1 MQYLLI
7 AAERPQPTVGHGL
20 SSLGEGIQP
29 PRGPGF
35 RRVPEG
41 RDQPGAFQ
49 LSKRPVDSRR
59 VEAREAGLS
68 QFLHELIAVCIPAA
82 QVGQQAGAEQIAV
95 QARTKWRARRFAVT
109 GCVLFRVFLSCFRHF
124 SVIRPLKGMTSNCY
138 YVYSA
143 PI

>member
-7 AAERPQPTVGHGL
+7 AAEQLQPHVEHSL
-20 SSLGEGIQP
+20 SSLGEGIHP

-68 QFLHELIAVCIPAA
+68 QFLHELIAACIPAA

-95 QARTKWRARRFAVT
+95 QARTKWRAYRFAVM
-109 GCVLFRVFLSCFRHF
+109 GCVVFRVFLSCLRHF
-124 SVIRPLKGMTSNCY
+124 LKFALSRGLTSNCC

-143 PI
+143 PR